1 MEHSMASSYTVRVIL
16 KGGQTVT
23 GPSTSTKAEAEADLQ
38 KFHSAIHD
46 DAQVEGV
53 GWFTAAVAEIQAVHI
68 IEQNW
73 SMAS

>member
-1 MEHSMASSYTVRVIL
+1 
-16 KGGQTVT
+16 VT
-23 GPSTSTKAEAEADLQ
+23 GPSTSTKSEAEADLQ

-68 IEQNW
+68 IEQDW